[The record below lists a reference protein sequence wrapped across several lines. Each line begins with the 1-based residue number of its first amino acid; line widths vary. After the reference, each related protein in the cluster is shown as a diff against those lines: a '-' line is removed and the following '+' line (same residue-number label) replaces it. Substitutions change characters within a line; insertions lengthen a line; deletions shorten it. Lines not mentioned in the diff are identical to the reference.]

1 MRNLKFRYVKGIA
14 AKLAH
19 EGITPDNF
27 TLDAARVI
35 IDRCV
40 AAPVLNKILEDNTD
54 EVVEELNKIKINP

>member
-1 MRNLKFRYVKGIA
+1 MAVRYVKEIA

-19 EGITPDNF
+19 EGITPGNF

-54 EVVEELNKIKINP
+54 EVIDELNKIKINP

>member
-1 MRNLKFRYVKGIA
+1 MATRYVKEIA

-27 TLDAARVI
+27 TLDAAKVI

-40 AAPVLNKILEDNTD
+40 AAPVLNKILEDNVE
-54 EVVEELNKIKINP
+54 EVVEFLHEIKINQ